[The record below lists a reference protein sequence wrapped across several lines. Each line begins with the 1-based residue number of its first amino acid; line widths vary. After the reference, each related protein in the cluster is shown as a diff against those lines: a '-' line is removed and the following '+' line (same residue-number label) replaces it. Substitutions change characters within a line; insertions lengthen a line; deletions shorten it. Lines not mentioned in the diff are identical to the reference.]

1 MSPKRWTRDQ
11 ISNFETAFA
20 ASDFDIRT
28 WQSVGVDYASACLM
42 NFWGKGPDEAV
53 ELNKRGVTSPPDMR
67 FANFLGLSF
76 AQACKW
82 VEAGFDFDSAS
93 AWIGSGFSFAQ
104 ACKWVEAGFDFD
116 SASAWIG
123 SGFSFAQAC
132 KWLWAG
138 LDLDA
143 ALSWLQILPRKA
155 TPDLA
160 RKWSKAG
167 LDEVDASNWIN
178 LSVTEPAIANSW
190 LQSGFT
196 AEAAEEWIKWG
207 VMPVDAEKFVD
218 AGLSAPDDGYRQAG
232 ISLSAAMSWTA
243 KGFES
248 EEYFGMEQF
257 DYWKFWHDAGL
268 TPDLAE
274 LLCAKIEE
282 SISLCIESK
291 IYPRGFGVDS
301 FSMFQRFD
309 PKSAEKRLKGQLV
322 DSVTELSKAGLGLTI
337 ENLIKWRGISAKVI
351 LASIDNQID
360 PDTAYEMGEVALA
373 PYSKPISDLL
383 RKTKSVSMPQ
393 EFTHR
398 GLKEDDLKKLL
409 ELNYE
414 LDDIVRVM
422 SDSKIDGPVLLK
434 WAINGWRVTERVFLS
449 WYAEGFGPQLASTWR
464 SHGFDAVL
472 ARAWIKTGVKDPEVA
487 RRRSSAGILPT
498 K

>member
-1 MSPKRWTRDQ
+1 
-11 ISNFETAFA
+11 
-20 ASDFDIRT
+20 
-28 WQSVGVDYASACLM
+28 V
-42 NFWGKGPDEAV
+42 
-53 ELNKRGVTSPPDMR
+53 
-67 FANFLGLSF
+67 
-76 AQACKW
+76 
-82 VEAGFDFDSAS
+82 
-93 AWIGSGFSFAQ
+93 
-104 ACKWVEAGFDFD
+104 
-116 SASAWIG
+116 
-123 SGFSFAQAC
+123 
-132 KWLWAG
+132 
-138 LDLDA
+138 
-143 ALSWLQILPRKA
+143 
-155 TPDLA
+155 
-160 RKWSKAG
+160 
-167 LDEVDASNWIN
+167 
-178 LSVTEPAIANSW
+178 
-190 LQSGFT
+190 
-196 AEAAEEWIKWG
+196 G
-207 VMPVDAEKFVD
+207 VMPIDAKKFVD
-218 AGLSAPDDGYRQAG
+218 AGLNAPDDGYRQAG
-232 ISLSAAMSWTA
+232 ISLRAAMSWTT
-243 KGFES
+243 KGFSS
-248 EEYFGMEQF
+248 EEYYGMEGIKHF

-274 LLCAKIEE
+274 LLRAKIEE
-282 SISLCIESK
+282 SISWCIESE

-301 FSMFQRFD
+301 ISWFQRFD

>member
-11 ISNFETAFA
+11 ISNFERAFD

-28 WQSVGVDYASACLM
+28 WQSIGVDYASACLM

-82 VEAGFDFDSAS
+82 VVAGFDFDSAS

-104 ACKWVEAGFDFD
+104 ACKWVEAGF
-116 SASAWIG
+116 
-123 SGFSFAQAC
+123 
-132 KWLWAG
+132 
-138 LDLDA
+138 DLDA

-207 VMPVDAEKFVD
+207 VMPIAAKKFVD
-218 AGLSAPDDGYRQAG
+218 AGLNAPDDGYRQAG
-232 ISLSAAMSWTA
+232 ISLSAAMSWTT

-248 EEYFGMEQF
+248 EEYYGMEGMEQF

-274 LLCAKIEE
+274 LLRAKIEE
-282 SISLCIESK
+282 SISWCIESE

-301 FSMFQRFD
+301 ISWFQRFD